1 MKIGTITITFLLLVN
16 SVYSQKEVVANDFG
30 KNYDGESFGILKN
43 DGFALVDTL
52 GNVTAD
58 KITFK
63 KYDKNLTTFSFYKGV
78 TYDFDNNT
86 KLYRLIDFN
95 KNPITEFKFKE
106 IKPFITDNTW
116 AVTKDDKEVFIDL
129 QGNIICNYNQKEINK
144 QLGLTELSSSMKVF
158 EAMSSKKVEM
168 FYDELKQIT
177 NRKTKKIGFLNKSN
191 EIVILPEYD
200 KSSNFSNGLVAVCKL
215 SGNYYLWGYIDS
227 KNNEKIPFKFT
238 KKPGDFHSN
247 RAIVINKERKKG
259 YIDKNG
265 KLIIKAKYKEVTD
278 FYKGFALVKDSY
290 YSETNLIDINGLI
303 VNSFDKEI
311 EVKATKENLISLV
324 NEQKTI
330 AILKSN
336 IRKNIINQR
345 TVIIN
350 SKREIL
356 SKRFDKI
363 INLVN
368 GKAFAMNI
376 DSKGISEKGLINTKG
391 EFIVK
396 IVESEF

>member
-30 KNYDGESFGILKN
+30 KNYNGVSFGILKN

-52 GNVTAD
+52 GNVTAE

-63 KYDKNLTTFSFYKGV
+63 KYDKNLTTFSFYEGV

-95 KNPITEFKFKE
+95 KNPITEYKFKE

-116 AVTKDDKEVFIDL
+116 AITNDDKEVFIDL
-129 QGNIICNYNQKEINK
+129 KGNIICDYNQKEINK
-144 QLGLTELSSSMKVF
+144 QLGLNELSSSMKVF

-168 FYDELKQIT
+168 FYDGLKQIK

-191 EIVILPEYD
+191 KIVITPEYD

-215 SGNYYLWGYIDS
+215 SGNYYLWGFIDS
-227 KNNEKIPFKFT
+227 KNNEKISFKYT
-238 KKPGDFHSN
+238 QKPGDFHSN
-247 RAIVINKERKKG
+247 RAIVTNKERKKG
-259 YIDKNG
+259 YIDSNG
-265 KLIIKAKYKEVTD
+265 ELIIPAKYDDVTD

-290 YSETNLIDINGLI
+290 YSSDVKLIDINGKI
-303 VNSFDKEI
+303 INSFDKEI
-311 EVKATKENLISLV
+311 EVKATKSNLISLV

-330 AILKSN
+330 AVLRSN
-336 IRKNIINQR
+336 RK

-350 SKREIL
+350 SKKEIV
-356 SKRFDKI
+356 SKQFAKI
-363 INLVN
+363 INLIN
-368 GKAFAMNI
+368 GKAFAINY

-396 IVESEF
+396 IIKSEF

>member
-30 KNYDGESFGILKN
+30 KNYNGVSFGILKN
-43 DGFALVDTL
+43 NGVALVDTL
-52 GNVTAD
+52 GNVTAE

-63 KYDKNLTTFSFYKGV
+63 KYDKNLTTFSFYEGV

-95 KNPITEFKFKE
+95 KNPITEYKFKE

-116 AVTKDDKEVFIDL
+116 AITNDDKEVFIDL
-129 QGNIICNYNQKEINK
+129 KGNIICDYNQKEINK
-144 QLGLTELSSSMKVF
+144 QLGLNELSSSMKVF

-168 FYDELKQIT
+168 FYDGLKQIK

-191 EIVILPEYD
+191 KIVITPEYD

-215 SGNYYLWGYIDS
+215 SGNYYLWGFIDS
-227 KNNEKIPFKFT
+227 KNNEKISFKYT
-238 KKPGDFHSN
+238 QKPGDFHSN
-247 RAIVINKERKKG
+247 RAIVTNKERKKG
-259 YIDKNG
+259 YIDSNG
-265 KLIIKAKYKEVTD
+265 ELIIPAKYDDVTD

-290 YSETNLIDINGLI
+290 YSSDVKLIDINGKI
-303 VNSFDKEI
+303 INSFDKEI
-311 EVKATKENLISLV
+311 EVKATKSNLISLV

-330 AILKSN
+330 AVLRSN
-336 IRKNIINQR
+336 RK

-350 SKREIL
+350 SKKEIV
-356 SKRFDKI
+356 SKQFAKI
-363 INLVN
+363 INLIN
-368 GKAFAMNI
+368 GKAFAINY

-396 IVESEF
+396 IIKSEF

>member
-1 MKIGTITITFLLLVN
+1 MKIGTITITLLLLVN

-30 KNYDGESFGILKN
+30 KNYDGVSFGILKN

-52 GNVTAD
+52 GNVTAE

-95 KNPITEFKFKE
+95 KNPITEYKFKE

-116 AVTKDDKEVFIDL
+116 AITNDNKEVFIDL
-129 QGNIICNYNQKEINK
+129 KGNIICDYNQKEINK
-144 QLGLTELSSSMKVF
+144 QLGLNELSSSMKVF
-158 EAMSSKKVEM
+158 EAMSGKKVEM
-168 FYDELKQIT
+168 FYDGLKQIT

-191 EIVILPEYD
+191 KIVISPEYD
-200 KSSNFSNGLVAVCKL
+200 KSSNFSNGLAAVCKL
-215 SGNYYLWGYIDS
+215 SGNYYLWGFIDS
-227 KNNEKIPFKFT
+227 KNNKKISLKYT
-238 KKPGDFHSN
+238 RKPGDFYSN
-247 RAIVINKERKKG
+247 RAIVVNKKGKKG
-259 YIDKNG
+259 YIDRNG
-265 KLIIKAKYKEVTD
+265 ELIILAKYDEVTD

-290 YSETNLIDINGLI
+290 YSSEINLININGEI

-311 EVKATKENLISLV
+311 EVKATKSNLISLV

-330 AILKSN
+330 AVLRSN
-336 IRKNIINQR
+336 RK

-350 SKREIL
+350 SKNEIL
-356 SKRFDKI
+356 SKQFAKI
-363 INLVN
+363 INLIN
-368 GKAFAMNI
+368 GKAFAINY
-376 DSKGISEKGLINTKG
+376 DSKGNREKGLINTKG

-396 IVESEF
+396 IVKSEF

>member
-30 KNYDGESFGILKN
+30 KNYNGVSFGILKN

-52 GNVTAD
+52 GNVTAE

-63 KYDKNLTTFSFYKGV
+63 KYDKNLTTFSFYEGV

-95 KNPITEFKFKE
+95 KNPITEYKFKE

-116 AVTKDDKEVFIDL
+116 AITNDDKEVFIDL
-129 QGNIICNYNQKEINK
+129 KGNIICDYNQKEINK
-144 QLGLTELSSSMKVF
+144 QLGLNELSSSMKVF
-158 EAMSSKKVEM
+158 EAMSSKNVEM
-168 FYDELKQIT
+168 FYDGLKQIK

-191 EIVILPEYD
+191 KIVITPEYD

-215 SGNYYLWGYIDS
+215 SGNYYLWGFIDS
-227 KNNEKIPFKFT
+227 KNNEKISFKYT
-238 KKPGDFHSN
+238 QKPGDFHSN
-247 RAIVINKERKKG
+247 RAIVTNKERKKG
-259 YIDKNG
+259 YIDSNG
-265 KLIIKAKYKEVTD
+265 ELIIPAKYDDVTD

-290 YSETNLIDINGLI
+290 YSSDVKLIDINGKI
-303 VNSFDKEI
+303 INSFDKEI
-311 EVKATKENLISLV
+311 EVKATKSNLISLV

-330 AILKSN
+330 AVLRSN
-336 IRKNIINQR
+336 RK

-350 SKREIL
+350 SKKEIV
-356 SKRFDKI
+356 SKQFAKI
-363 INLVN
+363 INLIN
-368 GKAFAMNI
+368 GKAFAINY

-396 IVESEF
+396 IIKSEF